1 MKLPHFKILPYAAL
15 CLLLAGTSP
24 AQAVVAQSANDA
36 LSSDIFVGGKK
47 DTSNAKAI
55 ADSNKKNR
63 AEEARRK
70 ADAERRKAE
79 REKREAAQKA
89 SGGAVFLPG
98 SQSVNTQNVS
108 LPTASGKNSV
118 SDADDTPAV
127 DINKHYASKLFSS
140 LSGHITI
147 EQKNIPRKISVTQGS
162 TVQLNLENDPDTLWY
177 FSFDK
182 DVAKI
187 KSDKTSGNVRTV
199 VFETV
204 GRGKTRIIMD
214 YISTKTSAYKVIFTK
229 RMLLMV
235 D

>member
-1 MKLPHFKILPYAAL
+1 MKLPYFKILPYAAL

-70 ADAERRKAE
+70 ADAARRKAE

-89 SGGAVFLPG
+89 SGGTVFLPG
-98 SQSVNTQNVS
+98 SQSVNTQNIS
-108 LPTASGKNSV
+108 LPAASGKNSV
-118 SDADDTPAV
+118 SDADDTPTV

-162 TVQLNLENDPDTLWY
+162 TVQLNLENDPDTLW
-177 FSFDK
+177 
-182 DVAKI
+182 
-187 KSDKTSGNVRTV
+187 TSGNVRTV